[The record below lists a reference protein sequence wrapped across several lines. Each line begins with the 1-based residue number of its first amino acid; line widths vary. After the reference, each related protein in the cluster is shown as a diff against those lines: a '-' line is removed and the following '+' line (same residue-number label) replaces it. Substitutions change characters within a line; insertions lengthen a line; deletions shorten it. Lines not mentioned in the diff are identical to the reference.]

1 LSKSQ
6 LRWIAAV
13 VVSVS
18 GITAG
23 LVGCAAEAPR
33 PITIT
38 GIQAKIGPF
47 QRSAAEPL
55 RHGKG
60 RTARTGVSL
69 SPSNNNVMG
78 QTTLDVLLGPGDQP
92 LANNGLCP
100 PDMASI
106 DDLFCVDRYE
116 ASLVELLP
124 NGDER
129 PFAHFNALDESQGA
143 TEHHVVRAISEP
155 NVMPQAYISADQASQ
170 ACARS
175 GKRLCKAN
183 EWKKACKGP
192 DSSTYGYGST
202 NEPGRCNDHG
212 KAPMA
217 AVFGLGGGSD
227 PRDWGNRMNDQQL
240 NQVPG
245 TLAATGSHEGCT
257 NGYGVYDMVG
267 NLHEWVDDKDGT
279 FLGGYYL
286 DTHQNGDGC
295 NYGTYAHAS
304 YYHDYST
311 GFRCCADVA
320 P

>member
-1 LSKSQ
+1 MTKWK
-6 LRWIAAV
+6 LRWVAV
-13 VVSVS
+13 
-18 GITAG
+18 A
-23 LVGCAAEAPR
+23 LVGVSTSAAALIGCTEHTQSAPS
-33 PITIT
+33 IK
-38 GIQAKIGPF
+38 GVQAIVGPL
-47 QRSAAEPL
+47 QRSAAES
-55 RHGKG
+55 RRSGEGK
-60 RTARTGVSL
+60 TARIGVTSF
-69 SPSNNNVMG
+69 PSVTNPSG
-78 QTTLDVLLGPGDQP
+78 QTTLDLLLSPGDEP

-106 DDLFCVDRYE
+106 DDVFCVDRYE

-129 PFAHFNALDESQGA
+129 PFAHYAALDDTQGVNQR
-143 TEHHVVRAISEP
+143 HVVRAVSEP
-155 NVMPQAYISADQASQ
+155 NVMPQGYVSADQAGQ

-175 GKRLCKAN
+175 GKRLCKAP
-183 EWKKACKGP
+183 EWRKACKGP
-192 DSSTYGYGST
+192 EKSTYGYGSS

-212 KAPMA
+212 KAPMLK
-217 AVFGLGGGSD
+217 VFGLGGGSD
-227 PRDWGNRMNDQQL
+227 PHLWGNRMNDQQL

-245 TLAATGSHEGCT
+245 TLAATGSHDGCT

-286 DTHQNGDGC
+286 DIHQNGDGC
-295 NYGTYAHAS
+295 EYGTYAHAS

-320 P
+320 Q